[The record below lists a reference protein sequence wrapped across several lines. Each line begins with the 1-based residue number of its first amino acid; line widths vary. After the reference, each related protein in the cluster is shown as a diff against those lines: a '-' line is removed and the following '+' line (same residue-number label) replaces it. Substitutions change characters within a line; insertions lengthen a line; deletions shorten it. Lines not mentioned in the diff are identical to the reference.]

1 MSDEARLAAPE
12 AQQLAIEDLRDA
24 WRLLDSS
31 ERVEGFRLLGLV
43 DGEEF
48 FIALPTTDQRELLN
62 QFTPIERR
70 HWVRMLAPDD
80 AADLL
85 QEVGEERRNEWMALF
100 DEPVRREVA
109 ALLAYSEDAAGGLM
123 SPRFARVRPEQTV
136 DEAILYLRRQ
146 AFDRLELIYYGYVLD
161 REQRLLGVVS
171 FRDLFRARGSAY
183 VRDVMKTDVASVPEE
198 MDQESVGRL
207 FAEQDLVALPV
218 VDSSGR
224 MKGIVTVDDIVDVVQ
239 EEATEDIQKIGGS
252 VALDAPY
259 LEVGLLGMLKKRLGW
274 LTILFFAQMLTVVA
288 MSYFQAKIET
298 VSLLALFVPLII
310 SSGGNSG
317 SQASTLVIRAMSL
330 GEVRLSDWKRVFV
343 NELLAGLSLG
353 AVLGVIGF
361 ARIMT
366 IWPGTADEF
375 AMFSWGLAATILCS
389 VVGVV
394 LWGTLIGSMLP
405 LVLRRLGL
413 DPASASAPLVA
424 TLCDVT
430 GILVYFMTASFWLS
444 HVFVPAATP

>member
-1 MSDEARLAAPE
+1 MSKRKEQHAGRASAVRASTPTGQGARVSDEARLAAPE

-70 HWVRMLAPDD
+70 HWVRMVGARRCRRLAPR
-80 AADLL
+80 
-85 QEVGEERRNEWMALF
+85 GRRGAPQRV
-100 DEPVRREVA
+100 DGAVRRAVARREVA

-161 REQRLLGVVS
+161 REQRLLGEAS

-224 MKGIVTVDDIVDVVQ
+224 MKGIVTVDDIVDVVE
-239 EEATEDIQKIGGS
+239 EEATRRS
-252 VALDAPY
+252 VDRWPS
-259 LEVGLLGMLKKRLGW
+259 MRR
-274 LTILFFAQMLTVVA
+274 
-288 MSYFQAKIET
+288 
-298 VSLLALFVPLII
+298 I
-310 SSGGNSG
+310 S
-317 SQASTLVIRAMSL
+317 R
-330 GEVRLSDWKRVFV
+330 SDCSACSRSAW
-343 NELLAGLSLG
+343 AG
-353 AVLGVIGF
+353 
-361 ARIMT
+361 
-366 IWPGTADEF
+366 
-375 AMFSWGLAATILCS
+375 
-389 VVGVV
+389 
-394 LWGTLIGSMLP
+394 
-405 LVLRRLGL
+405 
-413 DPASASAPLVA
+413 
-424 TLCDVT
+424 
-430 GILVYFMTASFWLS
+430 
-444 HVFVPAATP
+444 